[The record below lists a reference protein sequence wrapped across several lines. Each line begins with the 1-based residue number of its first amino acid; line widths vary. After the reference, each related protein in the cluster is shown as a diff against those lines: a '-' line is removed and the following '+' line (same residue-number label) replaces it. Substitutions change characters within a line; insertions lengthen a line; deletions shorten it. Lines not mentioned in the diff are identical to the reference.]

1 MLWVWLNHHCI
12 GFELCRVMSTQEAAE
27 LNGIK
32 MYKSWSTT
40 TMWKAL
46 LAS

>member
-12 GFELCRVMSTQEAAE
+12 GFELCCVMSTQAAE

-32 MYKSWSTT
+32 MYKSWGTP